1 MRLHVV
7 THHALHVCPAA
18 GSVSLLD
25 NLPLEDAQVLKLL
38 KQRGALVLAK
48 TACGEFA
55 FFPAFCLSRQ
65 ALKLWGLS
73 RCQAVWGRA
82 LHAVTV
88 SMQSATTIY
97 IYWLPRSVSGVV
109 RNPYHLGHTPAGSSG
124 GSAAA
129 TAASFGMAALGTDT
143 GNSVRGPSSHTAL
156 VGLRPSL
163 GLTSRAGMVPLRL
176 DRDTGGCGLCCLLC
190 CAALCCAASV
200 QGSST
205 RVFCH
210 VERCFPGLQ
219 RGPWRGLWRM
229 LCGCLRRWWA
239 QTQPTPSPSCLSM

>member
-1 MRLHVV
+1 MQLHVV

-73 RCQAVWGRA
+73 WCQAVWGRA

-88 SMQSATTIY
+88 SMQSATTIDIY
-97 IYWLPRSVSGVV
+97 IGFPAACRASCGIHITWA
-109 RNPYHLGHTPAGSSG
+109 TPLRE
-124 GSAAA
+124 AAA
-129 TAASFGMAALGTDT
+129 APRRRQRPASEW
-143 GNSVRGPSSHTAL
+143 R
-156 VGLRPSL
+156 RW
-163 GLTSRAGMVPLRL
+163 GLTQA
-176 DRDTGGCGLCCLLC
+176 T
-190 CAALCCAASV
+190 A
-200 QGSST
+200 
-205 RVFCH
+205 
-210 VERCFPGLQ
+210 
-219 RGPWRGLWRM
+219 
-229 LCGCLRRWWA
+229 
-239 QTQPTPSPSCLSM
+239 